1 MKKIKLGN
9 FTVEITEKDIKIYD
23 KFKRIKHDFNIV
35 GMELNSI
42 VNMVY
47 SWLVGHKVKVNKEI
61 VRKLISSVL
70 TPRSLEVEGGSSR
83 LSEDKVRILDG
94 ILRGTLLPRRY
105 EINDALIASTPLVGW
120 KNYTLSDLG
129 IKKLNI
135 KGISGQVMNYD
146 FKVTLIDFS
155 YSRATRLFPVSWSSY
170 YTGIGSTGKLLW
182 NFEYKR
188 KLFRFNINIAL
199 PDVRHGGLQALSIHL
214 SDSHTSIIV
223 FDYIRPE
230 STIYLRYMMAATL
243 RYAGM
248 IPIVVVGFKRTKSE
262 GEYEISKDDINK
274 IIETFTSN
282 FDIKVDLVDAV
293 YNDPLDIEN
302 VRKVVLKTIMLS
314 KFG

>member
-1 MKKIKLGN
+1 MKKINLGN
-9 FTVEITEKDIKIYD
+9 FTVEITEKNIKIYD

-47 SWLVGHKVKVNKEI
+47 SWLVGHKVNVSKEI

-70 TPRSLEVEGGSSR
+70 TPMSLEVKRGPSS
-83 LSEDKVRILDG
+83 LSEDMIRILDG
-94 ILRGTLLPRRY
+94 ILKSTLLPRRY
-105 EINDALIASTPLVGW
+105 EINDALIASTPLVEW
-120 KNYTLSDLG
+120 KNYTLNDLG
-129 IKKLNI
+129 IKRLNI
-135 KGISGQVMNYD
+135 KGISDQVMNYD

-155 YSRATRLFPVSWSSY
+155 YSRATRLFPVSWGSY

-182 NFEYKR
+182 NFEYKK

-214 SDSHTSIIV
+214 SDSHTSTIV

-243 RYAGM
+243 RYSGM
-248 IPIVVVGFKRTKSE
+248 IPVVVVGFRRMRSE
-262 GEYEISKDDINK
+262 GENEVSRDDIMK
-274 IIETFTSN
+274 IIKTFTSN
-282 FDIKVDLVDAV
+282 FDVKVNFIDAV

-302 VRKVVLKTIMLS
+302 IRKVVLKTIILN
-314 KFG
+314 KFR